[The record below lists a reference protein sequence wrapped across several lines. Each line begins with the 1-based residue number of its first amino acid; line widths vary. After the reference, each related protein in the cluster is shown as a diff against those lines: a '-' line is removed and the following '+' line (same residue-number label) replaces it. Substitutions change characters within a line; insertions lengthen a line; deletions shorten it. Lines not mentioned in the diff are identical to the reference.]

1 MNDDLLERLRNLP
14 PEPLGSPAD
23 RRDQVRNR
31 VRRRRVARVGGVTA
45 ALCGVV
51 LVAVA
56 AVAVTRGGNAGTQT
70 VGVTSPAASTP
81 PVKATNVPA
90 WSSALSFRPGT
101 DHLPACTECLI
112 PSGNARLLSAKRLEV
127 LTSGASRCPVLPLGQ
142 PVLSAHRIDLTM
154 GSLYRSCVLNVRF
167 LHLRLGHRSEH
178 RGRDAADPP
187 GASPSG
193 HRRPAYPG
201 TPTGCLTS
209 RGLPIAAAAPP
220 GSGRAERRSGGGG
233 CGDPEVVRAE
243 TARQLLDRHGHP
255 GRFTARRPGDRHPVR
270 HVRVRDR
277 VEDLGRRDDVPRR
290 GSQRQP
296 VQRSAV
302 PGTVQ
307 QRLARLVPVPLA
319 AGACFGGGSQGAVSA
334 SRALT
339 SCGMSTPAATSS
351 RRSCSAR
358 SRPNRFLV
366 GWNCRA
372 CRR

>member
-31 VRRRRVARVGGVTA
+31 VRRRRVARAGGVTA

-56 AVAVTRGGNAGTQT
+56 AVAVTRGGDAGTQT

-167 LHLRLGHRSEH
+167 FTFVSAIDPSIVDETRPILLVLHRQGI
-178 RGRDAADPP
+178 AD
-187 GASPSG
+187 
-193 HRRPAYPG
+193 RR
-201 TPTGCLTS
+201 
-209 RGLPIAAAAPP
+209 I
-220 GSGRAERRSGGGG
+220 
-233 CGDPEVVRAE
+233 
-243 TARQLLDRHGHP
+243 Q
-255 GRFTARRPGDRHPVR
+255 
-270 HVRVRDR
+270 
-277 VEDLGRRDDVPRR
+277 VP
-290 GSQRQP
+290 
-296 VQRSAV
+296 
-302 PGTVQ
+302 
-307 QRLARLVPVPLA
+307 PLA
-319 AGACFGGGSQGAVSA
+319 ASHHAGCPSQPLLPPGPDARSGARAAAVAAIPRLYGPKQRGNYSIG
-334 SRALT
+334 T
-339 SCGMSTPAATSS
+339 VTPAASLPAGRVTAIPFGMCGSAIGSRTWVVEMTFPDEAPSASLSS
-351 RRSCSAR
+351 GQLFLG
-358 SRPNRFLV
+358 RFNN
-366 GWNCRA
+366 GWHVWFQYH
-372 CRR
+372 